1 MGARLNRNEP
11 RPTLWSAN
19 KFIIPPTAQLASQ
32 TRRGSRISLPATG
45 MADLQERSFWAERPV
60 ASKEQIL
67 KFWLSDTVQTE
78 AEVENLER
86 LMAWFESSH
95 PH

>member
-1 MGARLNRNEP
+1 
-11 RPTLWSAN
+11 
-19 KFIIPPTAQLASQ
+19 
-32 TRRGSRISLPATG
+32 